1 MSIRFNSKAPFLEK
15 ASHGAVS
22 KKSGSVCYLAI
33 ALALSLISTG
43 CQSAMTTSSPT
54 GASTKAPNVFPLT
67 FKEHNF
73 AAHCYN
79 TIGCRVIYDNHD
91 FSPYA
96 KGGDPDVYRAP
107 PPPSVDYKKYWG
119 PASYIGVRN
128 FPSPAQVR
136 WKSLDGIVHSAQID
150 IGEIF
155 KDEKV
160 LHNVP
165 ESDYVEGSFGGS
177 PSIFLEVNDRTI
189 NVYMEAFIAT
199 KSEQIPGNKHSYGRT
214 DLILAWSHTYY

>member
-1 MSIRFNSKAPFLEK
+1 MSICFKSKALLQDKSLVGGF
-15 ASHGAVS
+15 S
-22 KKSGSVCYLAI
+22 KKSVRIGYLTAI
-33 ALALSLISTG
+33 LTLSTISTG
-43 CQSAMTTSSPT
+43 CQSLMSTSSPAS
-54 GASTKAPNVFPLT
+54 GSTKAPNVFPLT

-96 KGGDPDVYRAP
+96 KGGDPDVYHTP
-107 PPPSVDYKKYWG
+107 PPPSVDYKSYWG

-136 WKSLDGIVHSAQID
+136 WTSLDGKAHEARID

-155 KDEKV
+155 KDERV

-165 ESDYVEGSFGGS
+165 ESDYAVGSFDGS

-189 NVYMEAFIAT
+189 SVYMEAAVAT
-199 KSEQIPGNKHSYGRT
+199 KTEQIPGNKHSYGRA
-214 DLILAWSHTYY
+214 DLILAWSHTY